1 MRRFFNFIKN
11 LLILAI
17 MAAAVV
23 NYHEQIQTFLL
34 EAAGTASTYLE
45 QKGLK
50 SKTLDLSVGI
60 VAESNE
66 KVTKNTTGYRWP
78 KATAK
83 VYIGVKQTDLYNATV
98 NAMAAWNQTGAFT
111 FKQTKN
117 KKNAQ
122 IVVVANSKNN
132 EAAGLTTYKYLSHTN
147 RLYSVQVALNT
158 YYLENDYYNYTQ
170 ARIVN
175 TVEHELGHAI
185 GLDHRTGVTVMY
197 PAGSIYTIQ
206 PKDIKL
212 VKKIYKSKS

>member
-1 MRRFFNFIKN
+1 MLRFFNFIKN
-11 LLILAI
+11 LFILAI

-34 EAAGTASTYLE
+34 EAASAASTYLE

-50 SKTLDLSVGI
+50 SKTLDLSGGI
-60 VAESNE
+60 VTESK

-98 NAMAAWNQTGAFT
+98 NAMAVWNQTGAFT

-117 KKNAQ
+117 KKKAR

-132 EAAGLTTYKYLSHTN
+132 GAAGLTTYKYLSHTN
-147 RLYSVQVALNT
+147 RLYSARVALNT

-197 PAGSIYTIQ
+197 PTGSIYTIQ
-206 PKDIKL
+206 PKDVKL

>member
-50 SKTLDLSVGI
+50 SKTLDLSSGI

-66 KVTKNTTGYRWP
+66 
-78 KATAK
+78 K

-122 IVVVANSKNN
+122 IVVVTNSKNN
-132 EAAGLTTYKYLSHTN
+132 GAAGLTTYKYLSHTN
-147 RLYSVQVALNT
+147 RLYSAQVALNT

-197 PAGSIYTIQ
+197 PTGSIYTIQ

>member
-50 SKTLDLSVGI
+50 SKTLDLSGGI
-60 VAESNE
+60 VAESNK

-122 IVVVANSKNN
+122 IVVVATSKNN
-132 EAAGLTTYKYLSHTN
+132 GAAGLTTYQYLSHTN
-147 RLYSVQVALNT
+147 RLYSAQVALNT

-197 PAGSIYTIQ
+197 PTGSIYTIQ

>member
-50 SKTLDLSVGI
+50 SKTLDLSGGI

-111 FKQTKN
+111 FKQTKS

-132 EAAGLTTYKYLSHTN
+132 EATGLTTYKYLSHTN
-147 RLYSVQVALNT
+147 RLYSAQVALNT

-197 PAGSIYTIQ
+197 PTGSIYTIQ

>member
-23 NYHEQIQTFLL
+23 NYHEQIQNFLL

-50 SKTLDLSVGI
+50 SKTLDLSGSV
-60 VAESNE
+60 VAESNK

-122 IVVVANSKNN
+122 IVVVANSKKNG
-132 EAAGLTTYKYLSHTN
+132 AAGLTTYKYLSHTN
-147 RLYSVQVALNT
+147 RLYSAQVALNT

-197 PAGSIYTIQ
+197 PTGSIYTIQ
-206 PKDIKL
+206 PKDVKL

>member
-1 MRRFFNFIKN
+1 MRRFFNFIKK

-50 SKTLDLSVGI
+50 SKTLDLSGGI
-60 VAESNE
+60 VTESK
-66 KVTKNTTGYRWP
+66 KVTKNTTGYHWP

-132 EAAGLTTYKYLSHTN
+132 GAAGLTCY
-147 RLYSVQVALNT
+147 
-158 YYLENDYYNYTQ
+158 
-170 ARIVN
+170 
-175 TVEHELGHAI
+175 
-185 GLDHRTGVTVMY
+185 
-197 PAGSIYTIQ
+197 
-206 PKDIKL
+206 
-212 VKKIYKSKS
+212 

>member
-50 SKTLDLSVGI
+50 SKTLDLSGGI
-60 VAESNE
+60 VAESNK

-98 NAMAAWNQTGAFT
+98 NAMAAWKVEPEKADLAGRQMAEFPEVSHCYLRQVPNSFPYNLFT
-111 FKQTKN
+111 MIHARSD
-117 KKNAQ
+117 AQ
-122 IVVVANSKNN
+122 LSEIIAR
-132 EAAGLTTYKYLSHTN
+132 AADETEL
-147 RLYSVQVALNT
+147 
-158 YYLENDYYNYTQ
+158 NDYL
-170 ARIVN
+170 I
-175 TVEHELGHAI
+175 
-185 GLDHRTGVTVMY
+185 
-197 PAGSIYTIQ
+197 
-206 PKDIKL
+206 IKSL
-212 VKKIYKSKS
+212 KEYKKASMKYV

>member
-50 SKTLDLSVGI
+50 SKTLDLSGGI

-132 EAAGLTTYKYLSHTN
+132 EATGLTTYKYLSHTN
-147 RLYSVQVALNT
+147 RLYSAQVALNT

-197 PAGSIYTIQ
+197 PTGSIYTIQ

>member
-34 EAAGTASTYLE
+34 EAASAASTYLK

-50 SKTLDLSVGI
+50 SKTLDLSGGI
-60 VAESNE
+60 VTESNK

-83 VYIGVKQTDLYNATV
+83 VYIRVKQTDLYNATV
-98 NAMAAWNQTGAFT
+98 NAMAAWNHTGAFT

-122 IVVVANSKNN
+122 IVVVANSKRNG
-132 EAAGLTTYKYLSHTN
+132 AAGLTTYKYLSHTN
-147 RLYSVQVALNT
+147 RLYSAQVALNT

-197 PAGSIYTIQ
+197 PTGSIYTIQ
-206 PKDIKL
+206 PKDVKL

>member
-23 NYHEQIQTFLL
+23 NYHEQLQTFLL

-50 SKTLDLSVGI
+50 SKTLDLSGGI
-60 VAESNE
+60 VAESNK

-111 FKQTKN
+111 FKQSKN

-122 IVVVANSKNN
+122 IVVVANSKGNG
-132 EAAGLTTYKYLSHTN
+132 AAGLTTYKYLSHTN
-147 RLYSVQVALNT
+147 RLYSAQVALNT

-197 PAGSIYTIQ
+197 PTGSIYTIQ

-212 VKKIYKSKS
+212 VKKIYKRKS

>member
-1 MRRFFNFIKN
+1 M
-11 LLILAI
+11 
-17 MAAAVV
+17 V

-132 EAAGLTTYKYLSHTN
+132 GAACLTTYKYLSHTN
-147 RLYSVQVALNT
+147 RLYSAKWL
-158 YYLENDYYNYTQ
+158 
-170 ARIVN
+170 
-175 TVEHELGHAI
+175 
-185 GLDHRTGVTVMY
+185 
-197 PAGSIYTIQ
+197 
-206 PKDIKL
+206 
-212 VKKIYKSKS
+212 

>member
-50 SKTLDLSVGI
+50 SKTLDLSGGI
-60 VAESNE
+60 VTESNK

-98 NAMAAWNQTGAFT
+98 NATAAWNQTGAFT

-122 IVVVANSKNN
+122 IVVVANSKNSG
-132 EAAGLTTYKYLSHTN
+132 AAGLTTYKYLSHTN
-147 RLYSVQVALNT
+147 RLYSAQVALNT

-197 PAGSIYTIQ
+197 PTGSIYTIQ

>member
-1 MRRFFNFIKN
+1 MRRFLNFIKN
-11 LLILAI
+11 LLILAV
-17 MAAAVV
+17 MAGVLV

-34 EAAGTASTYLE
+34 EAAGTANTYLE

-50 SKTLDLSVGI
+50 SKTLDLSSAI
-60 VAESNE
+60 VTES
-66 KVTKNTTGYRWP
+66 KTTAAKNTTGYRWP

-83 VYIGVKQTDLYNATV
+83 VYIAVKQTDLYNATV

-111 FKQTKN
+111 FKQTKQ

-122 IVVVANSKNN
+122 IVVVTDSKNN
-132 EAAGLTTYKYLSHTN
+132 GAAGLTTYKYLSHSN
-147 RLYSVQVALNT
+147 RLYSAQVALNT
-158 YYLENDYYNYTQ
+158 YYLESNYYNYTQ

-185 GLDHRTGVTVMY
+185 GLDHRSGVSVMY
-197 PAGSIYTIQ
+197 PTGSIYTIQ
-206 PKDIKL
+206 PKDIAL

>member
-17 MAAAVV
+17 MAGAIV
-23 NYHEQIQTFLL
+23 NYHEQIQNFLL
-34 EAAGTASTYLE
+34 EAAGAANTYLE

-50 SKTLDLSVGI
+50 SKTLDLSGGI
-60 VAESNE
+60 VTESNK

-83 VYIGVKQTDLYNATV
+83 VYIGVKQADLYNATV

-122 IVVVANSKNN
+122 IVVVANSKSNG
-132 EAAGLTTYKYLSHTN
+132 AAGLTTYKYLSHTN
-147 RLYSVQVALNT
+147 RLYSAQVALNT

-197 PAGSIYTIQ
+197 PTGSIYTIQ
-206 PKDIKL
+206 PKDVKL